1 MASINENNYKT
12 NPYVYDVVNAVTKFC
27 RDYDDAQ
34 KALAKNPK
42 DIRAAMIRAYCMEF
56 TRWLSLTTRTD
67 FKRIGETM
75 IRMME
80 VDDEK

>member
-1 MASINENNYKT
+1 MASINENNYRT

-34 KALAKNPK
+34 RALAKNPK

-56 TRWLSLTTRTD
+56 TRWLSLTTRKD